1 MQIFRS
7 FEEAGCVRN
16 AVVTTGTFDG
26 VHLGHRAIINRLNRI
41 ATEVQG
47 ESVLITFH
55 PHPRKVLYPESEGR
69 NLRMIL
75 TQEEKIEH
83 LRETGLQNL
92 LIIPFTIDF
101 SQISSYT
108 FVTKYLLGKLH
119 AKVIVVGY
127 NHHFGHNRE
136 GNYNYLYELS
146 KKLGFAVEEIPM
158 QEIQNESV
166 SSTKIRKAL
175 QEGNIQRANAAL
187 DHLFCISGIAQEGN
201 PFLRAKGYPTS
212 FLTVSDPEKLIPPE
226 GVYAVRSKV
235 NDTAHKGICNI
246 IFSSH
251 DRFDLPSSIEFILL
265 EQRSPLISGTKL
277 RLFFHKRL
285 RDFMQFSNPEDL
297 IRQIIRDKQQVDEL
311 IY

>member
-1 MQIFRS
+1 MRIFRS
-7 FEEAGCVRN
+7 FDEAGCVRN

-26 VHLGHRAIINRLNRI
+26 VHLGHKAIINRLNRL
-41 ATEVQG
+41 AGEVQG
-47 ESVLITFH
+47 ESMLITFH

-83 LRETGLQNL
+83 LRQTGLQNL

-108 FVTKYLLGKLH
+108 FVTEYLLGKLH

-136 GNYNYLYELS
+136 GDFSYLYELS

-158 QEIQNESV
+158 QEIQNECV

-175 QEGNIQRANAAL
+175 QEGNIQRANAYL
-187 DHLFCISGIAQEGN
+187 DHLFCLSGIASEGN
-201 PFLRAKGYPTS
+201 PFLHEKGFPTS
-212 FLTVSDPEKLIPPE
+212 FLTVSDPEKLIPPQ
-226 GVYAVRSKV
+226 GVYAVRARV
-235 NDTAHKGICNI
+235 NDTSYKGICNI
-246 IFSSH
+246 FFP
-251 DRFDLPSSIEFILL
+251 DNRYDLSPSIEFILL
-265 EQRSPLISGTKL
+265 EQAPPLIPGTKL

-285 RDFMQFSNPEDL
+285 RGFIQFANPEDL
-297 IRQIIRDKQQVDEL
+297 IRQITSDKQQVDEL